1 MDRRRLAGILLAVAS
16 AIGYGSGPLFAKGV
30 YASGMDW
37 LGLLAW
43 RFLIGA
49 LLSWAWLML
58 FPVNRAALRS
68 LSRRRFAALLGLGAF
83 FILNASTYYAAIE
96 TVPASLAGLIVYIY
110 PAVVAVLSIRFGR
123 TLDGRRPWIALGI
136 VTAGVALAIGGIPA
150 GTIEPAG
157 IVLAVASPLI
167 YSVYI
172 VMSARLAG
180 ERRGTTA
187 DDRSGGAGADTA
199 PAVAAAVM
207 LSATTAV
214 TWLLAAGRGDVPL
227 VPSEVPPEAWP
238 GLVGIAV
245 FSTALAIQAFYAS
258 TARIGAAQTALVS
271 TVEPIWTIV
280 MASLLFGESLTPV
293 QLVGGALVIGGVV
306 LAQTTPGE
314 PLEAVREA
322 VREEA

>member
-1 MDRRRLAGILLAVAS
+1 
-16 AIGYGSGPLFAKGV
+16 
-30 YASGMDW
+30 MDW

-49 LLSWAWLML
+49 LLSWAWLLL
-58 FPVNRAALRS
+58 FPVNRTALRA
-68 LSRRRFAALLGLGAF
+68 LSRRRLAALIGLGAF

-123 TLDGRRPWIALGI
+123 MLDGRRPWLALGI
-136 VTAGVALAIGGIPA
+136 VTAGVALAIGGIPED
-150 GTIEPAG
+150 TVEPAG
-157 IVLAVASPLI
+157 IALAVASPLI

-172 VMSARLAG
+172 ILSARLAG
-180 ERRGTTA
+180 ERRGATA
-187 DDRSGGAGADTA
+187 HDRSGGGAETA

-207 LSATTAV
+207 LTSTMAV
-214 TWLLAAGRGDVPL
+214 TWLVASLRGDVPL
-227 VPSEVPPEAWP
+227 TPAEVPPEAWP

-245 FSTALAIQAFYAS
+245 LSTALAIQAFYAA

-280 MASLLFGESLTPV
+280 MATILFGESLTSV
-293 QLVGGALVIGGVV
+293 QLVGGALVIGGVI
-306 LAQTTPGE
+306 LAQTTPGGVDQGAKRIRVYIE
-314 PLEAVREA
+314 HDGRELA
-322 VREEA
+322 EQFAIRTSDE